1 MKRMERMTQGTNLK
15 YNKPS
20 YYDDYVNVD
29 ELIEQMNKEYPNGK
43 LLTEIVDIVDGT
55 IIFKA
60 TFYDGDSSA
69 ICTGHGA
76 EKITKD
82 KKLEKAE
89 TVARGRCLRV
99 LLSAGVTSEE
109 MEDVISVVPN
119 ATSKPKQSV
128 AKADVQKSHAHVVT
142 ERTNDA
148 VAALQTIQQTVK
160 GKDLLQLLNT
170 SLEECELVLV
180 KTLDEA
186 KDHLY
191 KLGEADVAELTD
203 TLKRKADILN

>member
-1 MKRMERMTQGTNLK
+1 MTQGTNSK

-60 TFYDGDSSA
+60 TFYDGDSDA

-76 EKITKD
+76 EKIAKD

-109 MEDVISVVPN
+109 MEDVVSVIPN
-119 ATSKPKQSV
+119 AASKPKQSV

-160 GKDLLQLLNT
+160 GKELLQLLNT

-186 KDHLY
+186 KEHLY
-191 KLGEADVAELTD
+191 KLGESDVIELAD

>member
-1 MKRMERMTQGTNLK
+1 MTQGTNLNYK
-15 YNKPS
+15 AKAPS
-20 YYDDYVNVD
+20 YYDDYINVD
-29 ELIEQMNKEYPNGK
+29 ELIAQMNKEYPNGK
-43 LLTEIVDIVDGT
+43 LITQIVDIVDGT

-60 TFYDGDSSA
+60 TFYDGDSDA

-76 EKITKD
+76 EKLAKD

-99 LLSAGVTSEE
+99 LLSAGVTKEE
-109 MEDVISVVPN
+109 MEDVVSVIPN
-119 ATSKPKQSV
+119 AASKPKQSV

>member
-1 MKRMERMTQGTNLK
+1 MTQGTNSK
-15 YNKPS
+15 YNAPKFL
-20 YYDDYVNVD
+20 DDYIGVD
-29 ELIEQMNKEYPNGK
+29 ELIEQMNDKYPTGH
-43 LLTEIVDIVDGT
+43 LITEILDMSDTHVV
-55 IIFKA
+55 FKA
-60 TFYDGDSSA
+60 SFYKTEDDKFTK
-69 ICTGHGA
+69 CTGHA
-76 EKITKD
+76 RVEKTNMNQHWF
-82 KKLEKAE
+82 EKAE
-89 TVARGRCLRV
+89 TKARGRCLRV
-99 LLSAGVTSEE
+99 LLSAGVTKEE
-109 MEDVISVVPN
+109 MEDVDSVIPN
-119 ATSKPKQSV
+119 AASKPKQSV

-186 KDHLY
+186 KEHLY
-191 KLGEADVAELTD
+191 KLGDADVAELTD